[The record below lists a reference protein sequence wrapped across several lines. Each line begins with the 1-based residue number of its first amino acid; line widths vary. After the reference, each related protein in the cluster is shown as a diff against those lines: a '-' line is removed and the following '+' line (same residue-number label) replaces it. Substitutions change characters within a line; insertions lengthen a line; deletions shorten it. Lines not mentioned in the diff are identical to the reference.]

1 MNTKELNYF
10 IRSIQNQVSKDEA
23 YIGFYYQDQDEYTS
37 YIKANREGLL
47 LFANQLLQAS
57 LEFDDDSFKEN
68 TDFDISY
75 EVDMTHSAFNFSH
88 IELLNKPKSKLE
100 KPKEY
105 KQTFK
110 DQMGCFIAIAIGLFA
125 LVCLL
130 VGVYTVISSLF

>member
-10 IRSIQNQVSKDEA
+10 IRSIQNQFSKDEA
-23 YIGFYYQDQDEYTS
+23 YIGFYYDDPDGYLNS
-37 YIKANREGLL
+37 IKANKEGLL
-47 LFANQLLQAS
+47 LYANQLLQAS
-57 LEFDDDSFKEN
+57 LKFEENSFEDK
-68 TDFDISY
+68 TDFEISFDV
-75 EVDMTHSAFNFSH
+75 ELTHSDFKFTH
-88 IELLNKPKSKLE
+88 IELLNKSKSKLE

-110 DQMGCFIAIAIGLFA
+110 DQIGCFIAIAIGLFA